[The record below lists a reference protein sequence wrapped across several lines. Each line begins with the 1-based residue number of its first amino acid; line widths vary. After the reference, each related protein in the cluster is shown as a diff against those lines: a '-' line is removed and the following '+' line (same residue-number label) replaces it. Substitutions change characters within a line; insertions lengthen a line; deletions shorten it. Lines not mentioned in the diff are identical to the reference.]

1 MRLCSKKS
9 EGRKAMKS
17 FLHRTLVALLACALV
32 AVAAFAGG
40 KAKIRKETV
49 TFASDVT
56 VNGTLLKAGNYDLRF
71 NEETGELAIMKG
83 GKVKVTTTGHLE
95 PRSDKARDTLVRTRT
110 KDNVVELIGVT
121 FGGSNQNLVVGTS
134 SGAVTG
140 NK

>member
-1 MRLCSKKS
+1 
-9 EGRKAMKS
+9 MKL
-17 FLHRTLVALLACALV
+17 FLQRALIALTVCALATV
-32 AVAAFAGG
+32 AFAGG

-95 PRSDKARDTLVRTRT
+95 PRSDKAPDTLVRTRT